1 MSDLL
6 AARAQMAMSL
16 AFHIVFAA
24 IGIAMP
30 AMMTLAEWRWLRT
43 KDDQYLLLA
52 KRWAKGT
59 AILFA
64 VGAVSGTVLSFE
76 LGLLWPSFMEWSG
89 PLIGPLFALEGFA
102 FFTEA
107 IFLGMYVFGWS
118 RMRPSAHLTAGLI
131 VTMSGIASALFVV
144 TANAWMNVPVGF
156 ELADGQ
162 PVRIDPLAALR
173 SPHAWHESLHM
184 VLAAFAATGFLV
196 AGIHA
201 FLVLREPMDRFHR
214 HALGIALLVGGMAA
228 LLQPI
233 SGHLLTQSVA
243 RDQPAKL
250 AAIEGLFQTRAGAP
264 FHLGGI
270 PDERTGAVPYSIEI
284 PRALSLLL
292 HADPDAT
299 VPGLDQTP
307 RHDWPPVAAVHLA
320 FQFMVAAGLVLVGL
334 SLWCGWRG
342 VAKKPLHENSTL
354 LRALVAAAP
363 LGFLAIEAGWTVTE
377 VGRQPWVVYQLMRTS
392 EAVTPMPG
400 LWVPLATFTLLY
412 GFLSLTVV
420 WTMWRHIAASAEDRR
435 METQARP

>member
-1 MSDLL
+1 
-6 AARAQMAMSL
+6 MSL

-118 RMRPSAHLTAGLI
+118 RMGPSAHLTAGLI

-214 HALGIALLVGGMAA
+214 HALGIALWVGGIAA

-284 PRALSLLL
+284 PGALSLLL

-299 VPGLDQTP
+299 IPGLDQTP

-377 VGRQPWVVYQLMRTS
+377 VGRQPWIVYQLMRTS